1 MLSNNFVRGLA
12 AGIAIPDIDTDTI
25 IPIDYCVNRKRPHF
39 DEGLFRAW
47 RFNSDGGLRED
58 FILNDAS
65 YRGCKI
71 LVVGPN
77 FGCGSSREMAV
88 WALKDFGIFCVIAPS
103 FGEIF
108 YSNCFQNQVLAA
120 KVSESAATMLLKA
133 LDENVGLVLDIDI
146 ERNLIGSEVTQS
158 VEFELDALR
167 KTMFLQGLDP
177 IDATYSKDADISRFE
192 EKYRATHSWVYE
204 KE

>member
-1 MLSNNFVRGLA
+1 MFSNNFVRGLA

-192 EKYRATHSWVYE
+192 EKYRATYSWVYE

>member
-1 MLSNNFVRGLA
+1 MPPDNLKRGLA
-12 AGIAIPDIDTDTI
+12 AGIAVPDIDTDTI
-25 IPIDYCVNRKRPHF
+25 IPIDYCVNRTRPHF

-47 RFNSDGGLRED
+47 RFNSDGRLRKD
-58 FILNDAS
+58 FILNKTPYS
-65 YRGCKI
+65 GCKI

-88 WALKDFGIFCVIAPS
+88 WALNDFGIFCVIASS

-120 KVSESAATMLLKA
+120 KVSESAAATLFKT

-146 ERNLIGSEVTQS
+146 KRNLIRWNITQS
-158 VEFELDALR
+158 VEFELDPLR
-167 KTMFLQGLDP
+167 KSMFLQGLDP
-177 IDATYSKDADISRFE
+177 IEATFTKEADISRFE
-192 EKYRATHSWVYE
+192 EKYRTTYSWVYE

>member
-1 MLSNNFVRGLA
+1 MSGLA
-12 AGIAIPDIDTDTI
+12 AGITIPDIDTDTI

-192 EKYRATHSWVYE
+192 EKYRATYSWVYE